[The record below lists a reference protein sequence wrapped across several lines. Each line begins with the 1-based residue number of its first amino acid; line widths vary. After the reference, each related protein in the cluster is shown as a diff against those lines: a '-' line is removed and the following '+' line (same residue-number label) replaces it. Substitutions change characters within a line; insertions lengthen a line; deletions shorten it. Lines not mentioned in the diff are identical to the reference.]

1 MKNIKIDY
9 NYDNEEPREVI
20 LIGIYKKITI
30 ILLLFCSLAYNSG
43 CLIKEFQKTVKLD
56 QILEAGNEAL
66 FAKDFDKAL
75 EFYDAGLLLSPNEP
89 TFLSNKSIATYSRGT
104 ERYNASIRIASEKKS
119 KAAEIDAAKKDLS
132 DAAIYSSDAVKAIK
146 TQSRIELFNF
156 GSHEDVKLNVLQ
168 NHAEAMR
175 LVAVVVDKTKAD
187 AALEAIHEYISFEPN
202 QQKKII
208 GRLAAGKMLTD
219 TYNGNRAVAEYKKV
233 FEVNPDD
240 TEAVLGMGLA
250 LAQSGQADDFRE
262 AKSLLQRFVNQAPA
276 NHPSIAT
283 AEEILNSMPPD
294 KIKP

>member
-1 MKNIKIDY
+1 M
-9 NYDNEEPREVI
+9 
-20 LIGIYKKITI
+20 
-30 ILLLFCSLAYNSG
+30 
-43 CLIKEFQKTVKLD
+43 
-56 QILEAGNEAL
+56 
-66 FAKDFDKAL
+66 
-75 EFYDAGLLLSPNEP
+75 
-89 TFLSNKSIATYSRGT
+89 
-104 ERYNASIRIASEKKS
+104 
-119 KAAEIDAAKKDLS
+119 S
-132 DAAIYSSDAVKAIK
+132 DAAVYSSDAVKAIK

-208 GRLAAGKMLTD
+208 ARLAAGKMLTD
-219 TYNGNRAVAEYKKV
+219 TYNGNTAVAEYKKV

-240 TEAVLGMGLA
+240 TEALLGMGLA